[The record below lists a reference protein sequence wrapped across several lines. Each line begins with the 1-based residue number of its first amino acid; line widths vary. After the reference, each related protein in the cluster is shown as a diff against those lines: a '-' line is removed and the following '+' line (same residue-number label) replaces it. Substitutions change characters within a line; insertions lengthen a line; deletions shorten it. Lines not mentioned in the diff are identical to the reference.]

1 MLPLCALEPNP
12 HSQER
17 QATALRRNIGSDPAR
32 NEFWKVSC
40 LYPDNTN
47 FHSKA
52 RQVLMG
58 AVRVL
63 IADAHEITRIGIKSV
78 LARNQ
83 NYEVCAEAAD
93 GRTAVEM
100 TRRLRPDLVI
110 LEISLPLLNGLQAA
124 RQITSDAPTP
134 IVIFTDIYSDRVM
147 RETLELSIRGF
158 VLKSDPLSDLKM
170 AAEAVIERRTFF
182 TSRMMRM
189 VIHLANKQTPQRILT
204 AREREIVQ
212 LLVEGYCSKEIA
224 KTLGISVHTVE
235 THRSKLMRKIDVHS
249 IPQVVLYAI
258 RNEII
263 HLHRL
268 DELQVV
274 GPGPYEY
281 DPDGR
286 GIGSVSQH
294 PIALTIQVPSE
305 DPISA

>member
-1 MLPLCALEPNP
+1 M
-12 HSQER
+12 
-17 QATALRRNIGSDPAR
+17 
-32 NEFWKVSC
+32 SC
-40 LYPDNTN
+40 LDRDNTN

-63 IADAHEITRIGIKSV
+63 IADAHEIARIGIKSV
-78 LARNQ
+78 LAHNQ
-83 NYEVCAEAAD
+83 NYEVCAEVAD
-93 GRTAVEM
+93 GRTAVEIA
-100 TRRLRPDLVI
+100 RRLRPDLVI

-170 AAEAVIERRTFF
+170 AAEAVIERRIFF

-274 GPGPYEY
+274 GPGPHEY
-281 DPDGR
+281 DPYGR
-286 GIGSVSQH
+286 GIGTVSRH